1 MTSSKTQRDALN
13 NQRFQ
18 DTYVHASQEPWVQW
32 YPGIDFK
39 LLRATQETG
48 HWTIL
53 VNCSKGSSIP
63 RHEHLGAGEY
73 YVISGKME
81 VRGGVENGGITAIA
95 GDYGYEPNGVIHDM
109 TNFPEDTILYF
120 TNFGPIRYIDDDN
133 NTVGFLDWQGVLKA
147 AEEGTA
153 KTLRQ
158 HKQHSQPC
166 PPPGGEA
173 EGGAAGAGPLN
184 SAASAPASVSSM
196 TTRSPYAA
204 ITRLSSGSCPASA
217 RRYD

>member
-1 MTSSKTQRDALN
+1 MSFPKTGKPLEWAQWQDLIDQVSAEHLESASRAMLVRLLN
-13 NQRFQ
+13 C
-18 DTYVHASQEPWVQW
+18 A
-32 YPGIDFK
+32 
-39 LLRATQETG
+39 
-48 HWTIL
+48 
-53 VNCSKGSSIP
+53 KGSSIP

-147 AEEGTA
+147 AEEGAA
-153 KTLRQ
+153 KI
-158 HKQHSQPC
+158 
-166 PPPGGEA
+166 
-173 EGGAAGAGPLN
+173 
-184 SAASAPASVSSM
+184 ASAV
-196 TTRSPYAA
+196 
-204 ITRLSSGSCPASA
+204 
-217 RRYD
+217 

>member
-1 MTSSKTQRDALN
+1 MTSDKAQRDALN
-13 NQRFQ
+13 NQRFK
-18 DTYVHASQEPWVQW
+18 DIYIHASQEPWIEF
-32 YPGIDFK
+32 YPGIGFK

-48 HWTIL
+48 HWTVL
-53 VNCSKGSSIP
+53 LNCAKGSSIP

-73 YVISGKME
+73 YVVSGKME
-81 VRGGVENGGITAIA
+81 VRGGVENGGITAIT

-153 KTLRQ
+153 KL
-158 HKQHSQPC
+158 
-166 PPPGGEA
+166 
-173 EGGAAGAGPLN
+173 
-184 SAASAPASVSSM
+184 AS
-196 TTRSPYAA
+196 
-204 ITRLSSGSCPASA
+204 
-217 RRYD
+217 RR